1 MAKAGAK
8 SAPCAGAPT
17 YGGRCGSPT
26 GQQHAEISPVP
37 AAESQ
42 SPVFRGILSVHCSG
56 KPQDVLKH
64 EAVAPGRLPWL
75 MDTGTTSP
83 ANAKKLIST
92 SFHRKSSTLI
102 FPFVFFSLQAQLVQ
116 NPSLP
121 WLSTARDQAGAVS
134 AGAERSPGAG
144 GRVCCPHTAFSG
156 KTLQP
161 SCYQTEVF
169 VVQLQFLPR
178 FLPHSQNYSKT

>member
-1 MAKAGAK
+1 M
-8 SAPCAGAPT
+8 
-17 YGGRCGSPT
+17 
-26 GQQHAEISPVP
+26 P

-42 SPVFRGILSVHCSG
+42 SPVFRGILSVHCCLLR
-56 KPQDVLKH
+56 KPQVVLKH

-92 SFHRKSSTLI
+92 SFHRKGSTLI

-116 NPSLP
+116 NPSLTR
-121 WLSTARDQAGAVS
+121 LSTAQDQAGAVS
-134 AGAERSPGAG
+134 AGAERSPEAG
-144 GRVCCPHTAFSG
+144 GRVCCPHTAFCS
-156 KTLQP
+156 KKLQV